1 MMKKHRLPDNT
12 EWKKIVDDAFSSDE
26 IHTFS
31 ENYNMKKQALRKGT
45 IMKRNNI
52 LMNLTVA
59 AAAFAVVAFPTGI
72 YLTTRTAETNPAT
85 ELPAEEETSKLVSQ
99 VAEKEN
105 DTIYNIEYGWLPEDF
120 EYNNEESYAYFTN
133 AGNEKIFM
141 ITSFMKNLSGF
152 TNANNEKIFMIASY
166 MKILSGDETVK
177 DSSFT
182 LRDEYQL
189 DDRTIEIRY
198 NDSYVENSADTD
210 TKNYGRVATIYFKDT
225 PYELELLVTDDITK
239 DDFKKILENVKLV
252 ESDTETADIY
262 TGEQIEATEVTFEIT
277 DGEDDGQVN
286 EAVHQFSEDTDYDTI
301 YDVAYCWLPEGLE
314 YQGQD
319 SPYGG
324 KFHNWTTNDGMTPAF
339 TKVQKGVTYYE
350 DTGNPEI
357 KTTRNEWLLDGKT
370 VAMYY
375 RDSYNPDNPELNFGR
390 IAFIY
395 FDNTPYVLQLYVT
408 DGISE
413 EDFRKIIDNVKLVP
427 SEGETASIYTAEA
440 EKMLQE
446 YRSGLTENTEFTSGS
461 YERLGT
467 PADSVPVVQVGEPVQ
482 EIYPDAWGEVSATV
496 TGVRFDNDFNGLT
509 TDGIGWEADYSEY
522 LNEDGTLA
530 ENVRKWLKYENNSQT
545 EFETETVPVS
555 VMTVNITYTN
565 NGTTPTGL
573 GGYCV
578 CPTLQ
583 AQCDGYFFRQSI
595 FDIIKK
601 ETEIST
607 YNIDCI
613 DTLRP
618 LTADDMHFS
627 FSCPNQESKNNI
639 HLEAGESTEVTLAFI
654 VEDKHRDNL
663 YLSMNSNGFVDLS
676 NLE

>member
-1 MMKKHRLPDNT
+1 MKNIRLPDSN

-31 ENYNMKKQALRKGT
+31 ENYNMKKQSMRKGIT
-45 IMKRNNI
+45 MKKNN
-52 LMNLTVA
+52 LVMNLTVVA
-59 AAAFAVVAFPTGI
+59 AALTIVAFPTAI
-72 YLTTRTAETNPAT
+72 YMNTRTAETNPAT
-85 ELPAEEETSKLVSQ
+85 ELPAEEETSKLASQ
-99 VAEKEN
+99 VAKKEN
-105 DTIYNIEYGWLPEDF
+105 DKIYNIEYGWLPESF
-120 EYNNEESYAYFTN
+120 KCNNDESYTY
-133 AGNEKIFM
+133 
-141 ITSFMKNLSGF
+141 F
-152 TNANNEKIFMIASY
+152 TNANNDKIFMIASFI
-166 MKILSGDETVK
+166 KNLSGEKTENGKALTV
-177 DSSFT
+177 
-182 LRDEYQL
+182 RDEYDT
-189 DDRTIEIRY
+189 DDKTIDIRY
-198 NDSYVENSADTD
+198 SDDYVENSTD
-210 TKNYGRVATIYFKDT
+210 KNCMNYGRVATIYFKDT

-239 DDFKKILENVKLV
+239 DDFRKILENVKLV

-262 TGEQIEATEVTFEIT
+262 TGEQVSDTEVTIT

-286 EAVHQFSEDTDYDTI
+286 EEIHQFTEDEIDYDTI

-314 YQGQD
+314 YQRND

-324 KFHNWTTNDGMTPAF
+324 KFHNWTTDDGMTPNF
-339 TKVQKGVTYYE
+339 TKVPKGLKYYE

-357 KTTRNEWLLDGKT
+357 GTTKDEWLLDGKT
-370 VAMYY
+370 VSMYY
-375 RDSYNPDNPELNFGR
+375 RSTYIPNNPEHNFGR

-395 FDNTPYVLQLYVT
+395 FDNTPYVLKLYVT

-427 SEGETASIYTAEA
+427 SEGETAGIYTPPQNE
-440 EKMLQE
+440 Q
-446 YRSGLTENTEFTSGS
+446 ENTEFTVGS
-461 YERLGT
+461 YENMGT
-467 PADSVPVVQVGEPVQ
+467 SADSLPVVSVGEPVQ

-522 LNEDGTLA
+522 LNEDGTLV
-530 ENVRKWLKYENNSQT
+530 ENVRRWVKFENGTET

-555 VMTVNITYTN
+555 VMTVFITYTN
-565 NGTTPTGL
+565 NGTTPSDS
-573 GGYCV
+573 YCV

-583 AQCDGYFFRQSI
+583 TQCDGYFFRQRI

-613 DTLRP
+613 DTFRP

-639 HLEAGESTEVTLAFI
+639 HLEPGESTEVRLAFI

>member
-1 MMKKHRLPDNT
+1 MKKYKFPDNDQW
-12 EWKKIVDDAFSSDE
+12 EKIVDEAFSSGDD
-26 IHTFS
+26 HKFS
-31 ENYNMKKQALRKGT
+31 ENYEIRKQSIQKGNVIMKKH
-45 IMKRNNI
+45 NI

-72 YLTTRTAETNPAT
+72 YFATRTAETTPAT
-85 ELPAEEETSKLVSQ
+85 QLPAEEETSKLASQ

-120 EYNNEESYAYFTN
+120 EYNNEESYTYFTN

-141 ITSFMKNLSGF
+141 IASFMKNLSG
-152 TNANNEKIFMIASY
+152 EKTENGKA
-166 MKILSGDETVK
+166 LTV
-177 DSSFT
+177 
-182 LRDEYQL
+182 RDEYDT
-189 DDRTIEIRY
+189 DDKTIDIRY
-198 NDSYVENSADTD
+198 SDNYVENSTD
-210 TKNYGRVATIYFKDT
+210 KNCMNYGRVATIYFKDT

-239 DDFKKILENVKLV
+239 DDFRKIIENVRLV
-252 ESDTETADIY
+252 PSDTEIADIY
-262 TGEQIEATEVTFEIT
+262 QSETLTETKMTIT
-277 DGEDDGQVN
+277 DGNDDREVN
-286 EAVHQFSEDTDYDTI
+286 EEIHQFTEADIDYDTI

-314 YQGQD
+314 YQNEE

-324 KFHNWTTNDGMTPAF
+324 KFHNWTTNDGMTPMF
-339 TKVQKGVTYYE
+339 TKVPEGVTYHE

-357 KTTRNEWLLDGKT
+357 ETTKDEWLLDGKT
-370 VAMYY
+370 VSMYHRSTY
-375 RDSYNPDNPELNFGR
+375 IPNNPELNFGR

-395 FDNTPYVLQLYVT
+395 FDNTPYVLKLYVT

-413 EDFRKIIDNVKLVP
+413 EDFSKIIDNVKLVP
-427 SEGETASIYTAEA
+427 SEGETAGIYTPPQNE
-440 EKMLQE
+440 Q
-446 YRSGLTENTEFTSGS
+446 ENTEFTVGS
-461 YERLGT
+461 YENMGT
-467 PADSVPVVQVGEPVQ
+467 SADSLPVVSVGEPVQ

-496 TGVRFDNDFNGLT
+496 TGIRFDNDFNGLT
-509 TDGIGWEADYSEY
+509 TDSRGWEADYSEY
-522 LNEDGTLA
+522 LNEDGTLV
-530 ENVRKWLKYENNSQT
+530 ENVRRWVKFENGTET

-555 VMTVNITYTN
+555 VMTVFITYTN
-565 NGTTPTGL
+565 NGTTPSDS
-573 GGYCV
+573 YCV

-583 AQCDGYFFRQSI
+583 TQCDGYFFSQSI

-613 DTLRP
+613 DTFRS

-627 FSCPNQESKNNI
+627 FSCPNQESTNNI
-639 HLEAGESTEVTLAFI
+639 HLEPGESTEVTLAFI

-676 NLE
+676 NIE

>member
-1 MMKKHRLPDNT
+1 MMKKHRLPDDT

-26 IHTFS
+26 MHKFS
-31 ENYNMKKQALRKGT
+31 ENYNMKKHALRKGNV
-45 IMKRNNI
+45 MKRHNI

-72 YLTTRTAETNPAT
+72 YLTTRTAETTPAT
-85 ELPAEEETSKLVSQ
+85 ELPEYEIETTSEDEVTIVEETS
-99 VAEKEN
+99 E
-105 DTIYNIEYGWLPEDF
+105 EY
-120 EYNNEESYAYFTN
+120 
-133 AGNEKIFM
+133 I
-141 ITSFMKNLSGF
+141 
-152 TNANNEKIFMIASY
+152 
-166 MKILSGDETVK
+166 
-177 DSSFT
+177 
-182 LRDEYQL
+182 
-189 DDRTIEIRY
+189 
-198 NDSYVENSADTD
+198 
-210 TKNYGRVATIYFKDT
+210 
-225 PYELELLVTDDITK
+225 
-239 DDFKKILENVKLV
+239 
-252 ESDTETADIY
+252 
-262 TGEQIEATEVTFEIT
+262 EQIEATEVTFEIT
-277 DGEDDGQVN
+277 DGEDDGQIN
-286 EAVHQFSEDTDYDTI
+286 EQIHQFTEDDIDYDTI

-314 YQGQD
+314 YQYQD

-324 KFHNWTTNDGMTPAF
+324 KFHNWTTNDGMTPF
-339 TKVQKGVTYYE
+339 FSKVQKGVTYYE

-375 RDSYNPDNPELNFGR
+375 RDSYNPENPELNFGR

-413 EDFRKIIDNVKLVP
+413 EDFRKIVDNVKLVP

-440 EKMLQE
+440 EKMLQV
-446 YRSGLTENTEFTSGS
+446 YRSGHTENTEFTVGS

-482 EIYPDAWGEVSATV
+482 EIYPDAWGEISATV

-522 LNEDGTLA
+522 LDEDGKLI
-530 ENVRKWLKYENNSQT
+530 ENVRRWVGS
-545 EFETETVPVS
+545 ETEYGTEIVPVS
-555 VMTVNITYTN
+555 VMTVSITYTN
-565 NGTTPTGL
+565 NGTASSDS
-573 GGYCV
+573 YCV

-583 AQCDGYFFRQSI
+583 TQCGGYFFRQRI
-595 FDIIKK
+595 FDIIKMESEL
-601 ETEIST
+601 ETN
-607 YNIDCI
+607 NIDCI
-613 DTLRP
+613 DTFRP

-627 FSCPNQESKNNI
+627 FSCPNQSSKNNI
-639 HLEAGESTEVTLAFI
+639 TLEPGESTEVTLAFI